1 MHEKKAKTSFMRRF
15 APEGLATGLVWT
27 ANVRTLRHAVEARTA
42 QGAEEE
48 IRLVFGKIGEL
59 MRAEAPALFETHGDR
74 GRRLDPRLA
83 QGAGPAVP
91 DVTIGATAAY
101 LAVPAASPG
110 PWPGVVAI
118 HEAFGLNDDIRAHA
132 DRLAALGYLALA
144 PDLLEGRFWMRCIR
158 SMFRQIA
165 AGSGPAFEVLDA
177 CRGWLAERPDCTGK
191 TGVIGFCMGGGF
203 ALMCAPRDGYSAA
216 AVNYGVVPSDAE
228 SALAGSCP
236 VVGSYGAR
244 DTMGVSHPERLEAAL
259 TALGVPHDVKVYPEA
274 GHGFI
279 ESRRPRS
286 RGRPRWRD

>member
-1 MHEKKAKTSFMRRF
+1 
-15 APEGLATGLVWT
+15 
-27 ANVRTLRHAVEARTA
+27 
-42 QGAEEE
+42 
-48 IRLVFGKIGEL
+48 
-59 MRAEAPALFETHGDR
+59 
-74 GRRLDPRLA
+74 
-83 QGAGPAVP
+83 VP
-91 DVTIGATAAY
+91 DVTVGTTAAY
-101 LAVPAASPG
+101 LAVPVASPG

-144 PDLLEGRFWMRCIR
+144 PDLLEGKYWMRCVR

-177 CRGWLAERPDCTGK
+177 CRDWLAERQDCTGK

-203 ALMCAPRDGYSAA
+203 ALMCAPREGYSAA

-228 SALAGSCP
+228 RALAGSCP

-244 DTMGVSHPERLEAAL
+244 DTMGVSHPERLETAL

-274 GHGFI
+274 GHGFMD
-279 ESRRPRS
+279 SRPAALAPLLALARLKYDKAAAEDAWQRIFAFFGQYLTDLQLGGGLGAQVIVDEAAGGDALRQHPGGPDDHVVGTADVEVPVRP
-286 RGRPRWRD
+286 GRLGG